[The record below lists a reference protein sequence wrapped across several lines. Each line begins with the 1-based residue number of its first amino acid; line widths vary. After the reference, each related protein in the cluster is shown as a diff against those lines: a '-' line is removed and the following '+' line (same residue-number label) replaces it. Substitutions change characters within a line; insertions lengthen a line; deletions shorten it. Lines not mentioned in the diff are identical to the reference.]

1 MIKHMQFKKKAKIIT
16 SDFWYDLFENYIKLE
31 KLLKEPEDIDEIQRA
46 IETLKNFR
54 DSADAQGILEED

>member
-1 MIKHMQFKKKAKIIT
+1 MQFKKKAKIIT